1 MNLETCKV
9 EVHAQ
14 NLESDESNILIIS
27 MLFPDKC
34 VKLANKKGGKVVDP
48 NFLADISARYGE
60 IAPIPK
66 FAHDFIE
73 KYQDRIVYGTDMS
86 FGERTYKITFRIL
99 ETADEH
105 FYEIDKF
112 NYHWPLYGLAL
123 SNKTLKKLYR
133 DNAIKII
140 NR

>member
-1 MNLETCKV
+1 MPSFIKSIGVNTLWL
-9 EVHAQ
+9 
-14 NLESDESNILIIS
+14 NPLFESGFTDGGYDLID
-27 MLFPDKC
+27 FYK
-34 VKLANKKGGKVVDP
+34 VDP
-48 NFLADISARYGE
+48 RFGTNTDLVEFIKD
-60 IAPIPK
+60 
-66 FAHDFIE
+66 AHDFIE

-86 FGERTYKITFRIL
+86 FGEKTYKITFRVL

-123 SNKTLKKLYR
+123 SDKTLKKLYR